1 MEYFP
6 AALEKLV
13 EQFARLPGIGGKSA
27 QRLAFHVLSL
37 TDAEAQEF
45 ADAIVEAKKK
55 VTCCPICRN
64 LTDGGLCPI
73 CASPKRDE
81 RVICVVADARDV
93 AALERS
99 REYSGRYH
107 VLHGVI
113 SPMNHVGPDDLEIKS
128 LVERVAAGGIDEV
141 IMATNPDT
149 EGEATAMYLARLLRP
164 FGVRS
169 PVSPT
174 ASPWAGI
181 WNLPTTRRSCAR
193 SRDGARSEEDR
204 AMTAKLELYRVF
216 REVAETGNIS
226 AAAQNLYISQS
237 AVSQSVK
244 QLEGALQT
252 RLFIRS
258 PRGVT
263 LTDDG
268 QMLFEHV
275 RSAMGLLET
284 GEEKLAQTRALQMG
298 KLVIGASDTVT
309 SQFLLPHLDSF
320 HKKYPNI
327 HIQIISGRSHKVLG
341 LLRSGKVDVAFASSP
356 SEDEG
361 LSCVPCFATH
371 SCFVAAADYP
381 CDFERAYSMQELAA
395 LPLILLER
403 KASSRVYLEKYFLAH
418 GVSLSPEIELGARS
432 LLVDL
437 ARIGFGVAGVTR
449 EFVTAE
455 LESGAIRELKTDFE
469 IPPRSVDM
477 CTLRDVPPSAA
488 TARFTQEVARR
499 VQAGERG

>member
-1 MEYFP
+1 
-6 AALEKLV
+6 
-13 EQFARLPGIGGKSA
+13 
-27 QRLAFHVLSL
+27 
-37 TDAEAQEF
+37 
-45 ADAIVEAKKK
+45 
-55 VTCCPICRN
+55 
-64 LTDGGLCPI
+64 
-73 CASPKRDE
+73 
-81 RVICVVADARDV
+81 
-93 AALERS
+93 
-99 REYSGRYH
+99 
-107 VLHGVI
+107 
-113 SPMNHVGPDDLEIKS
+113 
-128 LVERVAAGGIDEV
+128 
-141 IMATNPDT
+141 MA
-149 EGEATAMYLARLLRP
+149 
-164 FGVRS
+164 V
-169 PVSPT
+169 
-174 ASPWAGI
+174 
-181 WNLPTTRRSCAR
+181 
-193 SRDGARSEEDR
+193 
-204 AMTAKLELYRVF
+204 KLELYRVF
-216 REVAETGNIS
+216 QEVAKMGNIS

-237 AVSQSVK
+237 AVSQSIK
-244 QLEGALQT
+244 QLEEQLQV
-252 RLFIRS
+252 RLFSRS
-258 PRGVT
+258 TRGVV
-263 LTDDG
+263 LTSEG
-268 QMLFEHV
+268 KMLLDYVSH
-275 RSAMGLLET
+275 GLGLIQC
-284 GEEKLAQTRALQMG
+284 GEEKLAQSRQLLTGELI
-298 KLVIGASDTVT
+298 IGASDTVT

-455 LESGAIRELKTDFE
+455 LESGAIRQLKTDFE

>member
-1 MEYFP
+1 
-6 AALEKLV
+6 
-13 EQFARLPGIGGKSA
+13 
-27 QRLAFHVLSL
+27 
-37 TDAEAQEF
+37 
-45 ADAIVEAKKK
+45 
-55 VTCCPICRN
+55 
-64 LTDGGLCPI
+64 
-73 CASPKRDE
+73 
-81 RVICVVADARDV
+81 
-93 AALERS
+93 
-99 REYSGRYH
+99 
-107 VLHGVI
+107 
-113 SPMNHVGPDDLEIKS
+113 
-128 LVERVAAGGIDEV
+128 
-141 IMATNPDT
+141 
-149 EGEATAMYLARLLRP
+149 
-164 FGVRS
+164 
-169 PVSPT
+169 
-174 ASPWAGI
+174 
-181 WNLPTTRRSCAR
+181 
-193 SRDGARSEEDR
+193 
-204 AMTAKLELYRVF
+204 MTAKLELYRVF

-455 LESGAIRELKTDFE
+455 LAQFSHIATEWTS
-469 IPPRSVDM
+469 PSS
-477 CTLRDVPPSAA
+477 LRPVNTERAEARRHGVPLSCPTRFS
-488 TARFTQEVARR
+488 TTVHSISPYCRFTVLLFDVRKTFFGNGIFLSKYVSQRCGVFSCKPSPPLLSCLIDNTVNSLLERWTSEIDDKPDPKPKHLQIGSALGAEHLVSRR
-499 VQAGERG
+499 LRHRLAFDNHLVLNEKVEFLGVLVSYLEDMSLVDDWYRSLSNNLKAVPL

>member
-1 MEYFP
+1 
-6 AALEKLV
+6 
-13 EQFARLPGIGGKSA
+13 
-27 QRLAFHVLSL
+27 
-37 TDAEAQEF
+37 
-45 ADAIVEAKKK
+45 
-55 VTCCPICRN
+55 
-64 LTDGGLCPI
+64 
-73 CASPKRDE
+73 
-81 RVICVVADARDV
+81 
-93 AALERS
+93 
-99 REYSGRYH
+99 
-107 VLHGVI
+107 
-113 SPMNHVGPDDLEIKS
+113 
-128 LVERVAAGGIDEV
+128 
-141 IMATNPDT
+141 
-149 EGEATAMYLARLLRP
+149 
-164 FGVRS
+164 
-169 PVSPT
+169 
-174 ASPWAGI
+174 
-181 WNLPTTRRSCAR
+181 
-193 SRDGARSEEDR
+193 
-204 AMTAKLELYRVF
+204 MTAKLELYRVF

-403 KASSRVYLEKYFLAH
+403 KASSRVSGKIL
-418 GVSLSPEIELGARS
+418 PRARRFPFAG
-432 LLVDL
+432 DRAGRKEP
-437 ARIGFGVAGVTR
+437 ARGPRPHRLRRGGRDAGV
-449 EFVTAE
+449 
-455 LESGAIRELKTDFE
+455 
-469 IPPRSVDM
+469 
-477 CTLRDVPPSAA
+477 RD
-488 TARFTQEVARR
+488 RG
-499 VQAGERG
+499 AGERRDPRAENRL